1 MGPLEAPSRW
11 SLPGLAGLIGVA
23 VVLGGCGGG
32 APLLHPAYVLPPGEI
47 MIGAGVSGEFA
58 LARLP
63 ADKLPADQQNRGTLQ
78 NLTVSPS
85 VAPWAGGRVGII
97 GSNEGGLTYTGR
109 AIRLDARHAFMLG
122 KAALS
127 IGLGASGLFPLQ
139 PSGGN
144 AHGVWGGGAD
154 LPILIGIRSSSDIV
168 SFWFGP
174 RGGFEILTGQVQ
186 LSDFAGNTP
195 LFDVDGKHFYAG
207 LVAGI
212 RVGFRH
218 VHLALE
224 LDGAYH
230 AADGSFRPTS
240 PAAGVGTTPAP
251 SSSSSVQ
258 QLALTPA
265 GALEVTF

>member
-1 MGPLEAPSRW
+1 MVA
-11 SLPGLAGLIGVA
+11 AVA
-23 VVLGGCGGG
+23 VVVAGCGGG
-32 APLLHPAYVLPPGEI
+32 APLLHPAHVLPPGEL
-47 MIGAGVSGEFA
+47 MVGAGVSGQLA
-58 LARLP
+58 LARP
-63 ADKLPADQQNRGTLQ
+63 PVEKLPADQQNQGTLQ
-78 NLTVSPS
+78 NLSVSPG
-85 VAPWAGGRVGII
+85 VAPWAAGRVGII
-97 GSNEGGLTYTGR
+97 GSNEAGLTYTGR
-109 AIRLDARHAFMLG
+109 SIRIDARHAFSLG
-122 KAALS
+122 KASLS
-127 IGLGASGLFPLQ
+127 IGLGASGLLPQQ

-154 LPILIGIRSSSDIV
+154 LPILIGIRSSSDIF

-218 VHLALE
+218 VHVAVE

-230 AADGSFRPTS
+230 AANGSFRPTTM
-240 PAAGVGTTPAP
+240 PGVGATPAP

>member
-1 MGPLEAPSRW
+1 
-11 SLPGLAGLIGVA
+11 VA
-23 VVLGGCGGG
+23 VAVAAGCGGG
-32 APLLHPAYVLPPGEI
+32 APLLHPAHVLPPGEL
-47 MIGAGVSGEFA
+47 MVGAGLSGELA
-58 LARLP
+58 LAHL
-63 ADKLPADQQNRGTLQ
+63 AFDKLPADQRNRGTLQ
-78 NLTVSPS
+78 NLSVSPG
-85 VAPWAGGRVGII
+85 VAPWGAGRVGIV
-97 GSNEGGLTYTGR
+97 GSNEAGLTYTGR
-109 AIRLDARHAFMLG
+109 SIRVDARHAFAIG

-127 IGLGASGLFPLQ
+127 IGLGASGLLPQQ
-139 PSGGN
+139 PSSGN

-174 RGGFEILTGQVQ
+174 RGGFEILSGQVQ
-186 LSDFAGNTP
+186 LSDSAGSLS

-230 AADGSFRPTS
+230 AADGSFRLTTP
-240 PAAGVGTTPAP
+240 AGVGAMPAP